1 MPESVLACPSCARP
15 MRKEVFERKLGGEM
29 PIDICPP
36 CRLIWFDPYES
47 LQLTSA
53 GLLEMF
59 KLIHAHERDPSNP
72 IRDLL
77 DCPRCRSQLVLTH
90 DVQRTT
96 RFVYY
101 RCQSNHGRLTAF
113 FQFLREK
120 NFVRTLSA
128 SEVNRLKVDVKQV
141 QCSSCGAPINLAT
154 DSACSFCKA
163 PIEILDGN
171 AMQAALANLVADE
184 REHLELGGRLASVE
198 SIFAAHEAAESDSGR
213 SGGSG
218 AMPDLMSIGI
228 GLVANGFKPRA

>member
-1 MPESVLACPSCARP
+1 
-15 MRKEVFERKLGGEM
+15 MRKEVFERKMGGEM

-59 KLIHAHERDPSNP
+59 KLIHAHERDPANQ
-72 IRDLL
+72 IRDVL

-101 RCQSNHGRLTAF
+101 RCQQNHGRLTAF
-113 FQFLREK
+113 YQFLREK
-120 NFVRTLSA
+120 NFVRTLSPL
-128 SEVNRLKVDVKQV
+128 EVERLKVDIKQL

-154 DSACSFCKA
+154 DTACSFCKA
-163 PIEILDGN
+163 PIAILDAT
-171 AMQAALANLVADE
+171 AMQTALASLVADE
-184 REHLELGGRLASVE
+184 REHGELSERLASVE
-198 SIFAAHEAAESDSGR
+198 SIFAAHETAESDAGR

-218 AMPDLMSIGI
+218 ATPDLLSIGI

>member
-1 MPESVLACPSCARP
+1 MPEPSLACPSCTRP
-15 MRKEVFERKLGGEM
+15 MRREAFGRKLGGEM
-29 PIDICPP
+29 PIDLCPP

-59 KLIHAHERDPSNP
+59 RLIHAHERDPANQ
-72 IRDLL
+72 IRGVL

-101 RCQSNHGRLTAF
+101 RCERNHGRLTAF

-128 SEVNRLKVDVKQV
+128 SEVSRLKVDVKQV

-171 AMQAALANLVADE
+171 AMQAALRELVADE
-184 REHLELGGRLASVE
+184 REQSDLGERLASIE
-198 SIFAAHEAAESDSGR
+198 NIFAAHAAAKPAR
-213 SGGSG
+213 RHQ
-218 AMPDLMSIGI
+218 APDLLGIGI
-228 GLVANGFKPRA
+228 DIVVNGFRLRA